1 RSLYRLRTHGTDHVP
16 EDGPALVVCNH
27 VSYMDALILSASIPR
42 PVRFVMYYK
51 IFNIPVMRWIFRTSK
66 AIPIAGARENRALM
80 ERAFDEID
88 AALADGGIVG
98 IFPEGRLTTDG
109 EIAAFKS
116 GVERVLARAA
126 DAGRPVP
133 VVPMALRG
141 MWTSM
146 WSRRDGRLRRM
157 RVPRRFRAHVGVIAD
172 APVHD
177 PAITAAQLEARV
189 RALRGGHA

>member
-1 RSLYRLRTHGTDHVP
+1 
-16 EDGPALVVCNH
+16 
-27 VSYMDALILSASIPR
+27 
-42 PVRFVMYYK
+42 VMYYR

-66 AIPIAGARENRALM
+66 AIPIAGVREDRALM

-109 EIAAFKS
+109 QITAFKS

-126 DAGRPVP
+126 AAGRPVP

-146 WSRRDGRLRRM
+146 WSHRDDRMGRM
-157 RVPRRFRAHVGVIAD
+157 RAPRRFRAHVGVVAGE
-172 APVHD
+172 PVSGVEV
-177 PAITAAQLEARV
+177 TAGMLEAKV
-189 RALRGGHA
+189 RALRGDAA

>member
-1 RSLYRLRTHGTDHVP
+1 
-16 EDGPALVVCNH
+16 
-27 VSYMDALILSASIPR
+27 
-42 PVRFVMYYK
+42 
-51 IFNIPVMRWIFRTSK
+51 
-66 AIPIAGARENRALM
+66 M

-88 AALADGGIVG
+88 AALADGGVVG

-141 MWTSM
+141 MWASM
-146 WSRRDGRLRRM
+146 WSRRGTSIEGSRLDQSGRASCGERECQHGSRWA
-157 RVPRRFRAHVGVIAD
+157 VP
-172 APVHD
+172 
-177 PAITAAQLEARV
+177 L
-189 RALRGGHA
+189 